1 MVAQYGSKVRFVS
14 ENFGASP
21 LAERFGI
28 TLYPAV
34 FVDDVLVA
42 NPRDFGFYGS
52 EQKPGR
58 YTPWIDA
65 ASHARF
71 KQDLVRMIN
80 LILAGKKNEAKT
92 DGANADDQSEQ
103 ITSLPNFQLQD
114 LQGRTLRRDEFAGRI
129 VIVEFWATWCPPCRS
144 TLEWLRELQRKYGN
158 QLAVLAVAVE
168 SPEDQVRGLAGSLG
182 GDVHWAIGTPEVARA
197 FGDVVAVPTMFMFD
211 EKGKIAGTWFGAPPD
226 LHVQV
231 EKVFHSVVTTQ

>member
-34 FVDDVLVA
+34 FVDDVLIA
-42 NPRDFGFYGS
+42 KPRDFGFYGS
-52 EQKPGR
+52 DEKPGR

-71 KQDLVRMIN
+71 KRDLIRMID
-80 LILAGKKNEAKT
+80 LILAGKKNEVKT
-92 DGANADDQSEQ
+92 EGANADDPSQQ
-103 ITSLPNFQLQD
+103 ITTLPNFQLQD
-114 LQGRTLRRDEFAGRI
+114 LQGRTLRGDEFAGRV

-144 TLEWLRELQRKYGN
+144 TLEWLQELQRKYGGRV
-158 QLAVLAVAVE
+158 AVLAVAVE
-168 SPEDQVRGLAGSLG
+168 SPEDKVRGLASSPV
-182 GDVHWAIGTPEVARA
+182 GDVHWAMGTPDVARA
-197 FGDVVAVPTMFMFD
+197 FGDVVAVPTMFVFN
-211 EKGKIAGTWFGAPPD
+211 EKGKTAGTWFGAPPD
-226 LHVQV
+226 LHAQV
-231 EKVFHSVVTTQ
+231 EKVLHSLVTAQ